1 MSKCPTEALS
11 CPSKAKILTEPRMN
25 RNVKE
30 NILQIY
36 SSKLDFRFHI
46 ILYHLQIQHLE
57 FPMDNIF
64 VEPFEVKNKTKL
76 ARRPE
81 LGHTKV
87 RIYTLTFWM
96 IINHCHSTFSYQV

>member
-1 MSKCPTEALS
+1 
-11 CPSKAKILTEPRMN
+11 
-25 RNVKE
+25 
-30 NILQIY
+30 
-36 SSKLDFRFHI
+36 
-46 ILYHLQIQHLE
+46 
-57 FPMDNIF
+57 MDNIF